1 MIVKLQKTAVLSVVT
16 LMFVSTLVHA
26 QYKIP
31 SKPKIQTSIYDYST
45 LLSAQEASNL
55 EQKLIRYSDSTSTQ
69 IVVAI
74 IDSTKGEYINYL
86 ATNWAQEWGIGDAKK
101 DNGVFILLAKNDRK
115 INISTGFG
123 VEHLLTD
130 KMCSRIIQESIIP
143 FFKKNDYYGGLDAG
157 STHIFKVLTGEFK
170 ASPQGH
176 QKGIKFETVVFL
188 IFIFFIIMII
198 LSQSGKNK
206 GNNSGRNHRTTSLLD
221 AILLSS
227 LGRGS
232 FGGSSSS
239 GGGFGSGGFGGG
251 FGGGGFGGGGA
262 SGGW

>member
-1 MIVKLQKTAVLSVVT
+1 MIITFQNNKLLTVIFLIFISAVT
-16 LMFVSTLVHA
+16 HA

-31 SKPKIQTSIYDYST
+31 SKPVFQTSVYDYID
-45 LLSAQEASNL
+45 LLSPQEVSNL

-69 IVVAI
+69 IVVSI

-86 ATNWAQEWGIGDAKK
+86 ATNWAQEWGIGDSNK

-115 INISTGFG
+115 INISTGYG

-143 FFKKNDYYGGLDAG
+143 FFKKNDYYGGLEAG
-157 STHIFKVLTGEFK
+157 SSQIFKVLTGEFTSNTQK
-170 ASPQGH
+170 H
-176 QKGIKFETVVFL
+176 QKGVTLETVLFL
-188 IFIFFIIMII
+188 IFIFFIVILI
-198 LSQSGKNK
+198 LSKSKKNNGDNSRGKKHTKN
-206 GNNSGRNHRTTSLLD
+206 LLD
-221 AILLSS
+221 AILLSR
-227 LGRGS
+227 LGS
-232 FGGSSSS
+232 INFGPPSS
-239 GGGFGSGGFGGG
+239 SGGFGGG